1 MGKDVLV
8 CVEYPSKGFTVRVE
22 RPYVGRLIRGVD
34 EVLPPILRVC
44 HFRPVHLSAFRSK
57 VSFQNKYTVPHR
69 LGFVKSVPEVYE
81 VLSEKLKPLLHLF
94 PIIRPA

>member
-34 EVLPPILRVC
+34 EV